1 MLDQNLQ
8 ENQNKAMDIASAKEI
23 PDVFKE
29 NIVKNQTAAEIND
42 ANISA
47 VDGITTPSQEGK
59 TNEIPPAENNKVTQG
74 EISQEEAIAAIQQN
88 RKLRRENAELK
99 KRLS

>member
-1 MLDQNLQ
+1 
-8 ENQNKAMDIASAKEI
+8 MDIASAKEI
-23 PDVFKE
+23 PDAFKE
-29 NIVKNQTAAEIND
+29 NIVTNQTSSEILD

-47 VDGITTPSQEGK
+47 ADGIITPSQEGK
-59 TNEIPPAENNKVTQG
+59 TNEIPLVENNKVTQG